1 MFKTT
6 NKEAITLISQGQ
18 IMDLATVFFPY
29 SGALNSQAR
38 RVWGNKNIDSSF
50 LLDSEKIPSS
60 LVKRSWSIRVFNSI
74 SGTSTTCIK
83 CTPPLLQQHCKSREL
98 KQCKTARTWLGIPT
112 SAQVCDWEHVHPSPW
127 PASWTGCHLSNWI
140 RGQRA
145 GVRRCFFSSCLLAV
159 SVCQYWP

>member
-1 MFKTT
+1 MHRKLSNRMFKTT

-18 IMDLATVFFPY
+18 IMDLATIFFSY

-83 CTPPLLQQHCKSREL
+83 CTPPFYNNIVRAGSWSNAKQPELGLEFQPQPKSVTGNMSIQVHDL
-98 KQCKTARTWLGIPT
+98 PPGQAVT
-112 SAQVCDWEHVHPSPW
+112 SATE
-127 PASWTGCHLSNWI
+127 
-140 RGQRA
+140 
-145 GVRRCFFSSCLLAV
+145 
-159 SVCQYWP
+159 